1 LPRFF
6 RFIRFAK
13 IATLVAAG
21 FTTFYVILIIGW
33 QITSLLRDGSW
44 PALPLSSVMNMME
57 HGRDAIYVPASAD
70 EIERGP
76 LANMLDALLRVPAIV
91 PLLLAL
97 ALLTAYYRWLTRIE
111 KNYFGDWN

>member
-1 LPRFF
+1 LPTFL

-13 IATLVAAG
+13 IATLVAAAL
-21 FTTFYVILIIGW
+21 TTFYVILFFGW

-44 PALPLSSVMNMME
+44 PALPLASVMNMLE
-57 HGRDAIYVPASAD
+57 HGRDAIYVAASAD

-91 PLLLAL
+91 PLLLVL
-97 ALLTAYYRWLTRIE
+97 ALLTAYYRWLTYIE
-111 KNYFGDWN
+111 KNYLGEWN